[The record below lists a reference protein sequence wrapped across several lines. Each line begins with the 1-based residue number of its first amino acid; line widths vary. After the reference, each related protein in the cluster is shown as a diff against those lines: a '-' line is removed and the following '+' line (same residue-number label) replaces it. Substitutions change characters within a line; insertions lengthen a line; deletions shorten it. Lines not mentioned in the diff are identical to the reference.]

1 MPVDSQLQV
10 SGGVT
15 QALVA
20 ALDQIHSAITARMV
34 GPDGKPSGS
43 AVYMH
48 LPVGYPID
56 PAMYSFAWSP
66 AGGATSAAVSSDGR
80 FAPAAPAAPAA
91 AEATTPAAALSAVPP
106 KPDPQLQ
113 HSLQAAGFTSNLVDE
128 MLMITKD
135 GIAVAWPDRK
145 VSFAYKTALVGMQ
158 AEPVPPPS
166 AEVQARID
174 AARKT
179 LFTFDAEGNMT
190 GYSRKYEIY
199 NKNKKSYEDAVTAF
213 ASAFAAATAD
223 PALGQVWPVTST
235 KYKGAVDSA
244 RADLFAMGG
253 QEVED
258 AIATTQSIG
267 GSAAASFIA
276 QARTMFDAYQL
287 GLAGA
292 VAVNVP
298 YSYIDPISWWDRKN
312 KDFGTVEVH
321 VESNKLD
328 KSAAGGSSS
337 FGRSY
342 YDNSASSTSGSAGY
356 SIGFFGASANASHS
370 ESSASSGM
378 HTDSSTWSSFHDE
391 TSNAT
396 LDFEWFMATIRR
408 PWLLGDL
415 FHMNGWHIVGQPKG
429 CISDGTL
436 DGQMGKT
443 DKLLPMVPKG
453 FVVVRNVKIS
463 ADNWGAAGDAF
474 QKAVADA
481 SSNTNTSST
490 SFGGSA
496 GYMGI
501 GGSVQHSESE
511 SHGVF
516 ESSGG
521 SDYGWNYHSD
531 GQRGTLEIH
540 GSQIVGWVGEITP
553 PSPLVDAPK
562 GEEKKEEE
570 KKAEPEKPAAEA
582 PKPSAET
589 PAPAPAAP
597 APAPAAPAPAPA
609 APAPA
614 APAPAAPAPA
624 APAPAN
630 PAPAAPA
637 PAPAAPAP
645 ANPAPAAPAAPA
657 APVPPT
663 PAAPNA

>member
-1 MPVDSQLQV
+1 MPVDAQLQV
-10 SGGVT
+10 AGGVT

-20 ALDQIHSAITARMV
+20 ALDQIHSAVTARMV

-43 AVYMH
+43 AIYMH
-48 LPVGYPID
+48 LPVGYPVD
-56 PAMYSFAWSP
+56 PTMYSFAWTP

-91 AEATTPAAALSAVPP
+91 PEATTPAAALTAVPP

-113 HSLQAAGFTSNLVDE
+113 HSLQAAAFTSNLVDE

-166 AEVQARID
+166 PEVQARID

-199 NKNKKSYEDAVTAF
+199 NKNKKSYEDAVSAF

-223 PALGQVWPVTST
+223 PAQGQVWPVTST
-235 KYKGAVDSA
+235 KYKGAVDKA

-267 GSAAASFIA
+267 SSAAASFIA
-276 QARTMFDAYQL
+276 QARTMFDSYQL

-298 YSYIDPISWWDRKN
+298 YSYIDPISWWDRNN

-321 VESNKLD
+321 VESNSLNKA
-328 KSAAGGSSS
+328 AAGGSQS
-337 FGRSY
+337 FGRSF
-342 YDNSASSTSGSAGY
+342 YDNSSSSTSGSAGY
-356 SIGFFGASANASHS
+356 SVGFFGASANASHS
-370 ESSASSGM
+370 ESSASSGT

-396 LDFEWFMATIRR
+396 VDFEWFMATIRR

-415 FHMNGWHIVGQPKG
+415 FHMDGWHIVGQPKG
-429 CISDGTL
+429 CISDGTV
-436 DGQMGKT
+436 DGQFGKT

-481 SSNTNTSST
+481 SSNTSTSST

-496 GYMGI
+496 GYFGI
-501 GGSVQHSESE
+501 GGSVQHSEGE

-516 ESSGG
+516 ESSSG
-521 SDYGWNYHSD
+521 SDYGWNFHSE

-562 GEEKKEEE
+562 DEAKKDAPKGEAAKKDEA
-570 KKAEPEKPAAEA
+570 KKGEGDKPKTDSPTPSPAATPTPA
-582 PKPSAET
+582 AT
-589 PAPAPAAP
+589 PAPAA
-597 APAPAAPAPAPA
+597 
-609 APAPA
+609 
-614 APAPAAPAPA
+614 
-624 APAPAN
+624 
-630 PAPAAPA
+630 
-637 PAPAAPAP
+637 
-645 ANPAPAAPAAPA
+645 
-657 APVPPT
+657 PPT
-663 PAAPNA
+663 PAAPTA

>member
-1 MPVDSQLQV
+1 MSVDSQLQV
-10 SGGVT
+10 NGGVT
-15 QALVA
+15 QALID
-20 ALDQIHSAITARMV
+20 ALDQIHDAVTARMV

-43 AVYMH
+43 AIYMH
-48 LPVGYPID
+48 LPVGYPVD
-56 PAMYSFAWSP
+56 PTMYSFAWTP

-91 AEATTPAAALSAVPP
+91 PEATTPAAALAATPP
-106 KPDPQLQ
+106 TPDPQLQ
-113 HSLQAAGFTSNLVDE
+113 HSLQAAAFTSNLVDE

-135 GIAVAWPDRK
+135 GIAVSWPDRK
-145 VSFAYKTALVGMQ
+145 VSFAYKSALVGMQ

-166 AEVQARID
+166 PEVQARID

-179 LFTFDAEGNMT
+179 LFTLDADGNMT
-190 GYSRKYEIY
+190 GYSRKHEIY
-199 NKNKKSYEDAVTAF
+199 NQNRKSYEDAVSAF

-223 PALGQVWPVTST
+223 PAQGQVWPVTSV
-235 KYKGAVDSA
+235 KYKGAVDKA
-244 RADLFAMGG
+244 RADLAAMGG

-276 QARTMFDAYQL
+276 QARTMFDSYQL

-312 KDFGTVEVH
+312 KDFGVVGVH
-321 VESNKLD
+321 TDSSSVSKA
-328 KSAAGGSSS
+328 AAGGSKS

-342 YDNSASSTSGSAGY
+342 YDSSSSSTSGSVGY
-356 SIGFFGASANASHS
+356 SIGFFGASADASHS

-378 HTDSSTWSSFHDE
+378 HTDSATWSSFHDE

-396 LDFEWFMATIRR
+396 VDFEWFMATIRR
-408 PWLLGDL
+408 PWMLGDL
-415 FHMNGWHIVGQPKG
+415 FHMDGWHIVGKEKG
-429 CISDGTL
+429 CISDGTV
-436 DGQMGKT
+436 DGQSGKT
-443 DKLLPMVPKG
+443 DKMLPMVPKG

-481 SSNTNTSST
+481 SSNTSTSST

-496 GYMGI
+496 GYLGI
-501 GGSVQHSESE
+501 GGSVQHSEGE

-516 ESSGG
+516 ESSSG
-521 SDYGWNYHSD
+521 SDYGWNFHSE

-553 PSPLVDAPK
+553 PSPMVDAPK
-562 GEEKKEEE
+562 DEAKKEEA
-570 KKAEPEKPAAEA
+570 KKEEAKDDGAKKEEAKKDGTDKPRADATTPPPA
-582 PKPSAET
+582 GATTTPSA
-589 PAPAPAAP
+589 
-597 APAPAAPAPAPA
+597 
-609 APAPA
+609 
-614 APAPAAPAPA
+614 
-624 APAPAN
+624 
-630 PAPAAPA
+630 
-637 PAPAAPAP
+637 
-645 ANPAPAAPAAPA
+645 
-657 APVPPT
+657 PT
-663 PAAPNA
+663 A